1 MPKSSTGVMLDRF
14 TYTPGDGHRYR
25 WQVGRDVITIER
37 IGRTVSAAH
46 PGLPGGV
53 PIGQESRLT
62 FTPTGDTIPAP
73 ATATAT
79 AMAAAVDEWRSG
91 R

>member
-1 MPKSSTGVMLDRF
+1 MPKSSSTGVMLDRF
-14 TYTPGDGHRYR
+14 TYTPGDHYRYR
-25 WQVGRDVITIER
+25 WQAGRDVLTIER
-37 IGRTVSAAH
+37 IGRD
-46 PGLPGGV
+46 GD
-53 PIGQESRLT
+53 RLT

-79 AMAAAVDEWRSG
+79 AMAAAVDEWRAG